1 MENDTP
7 FLRNRR
13 DFQKESIGGGRGGG
27 VILIPL
33 ILYKVPLKASRYRL
47 LCYTQQKNTL
57 SVLTFFPG
65 PPPFFMK
72 SADVDRI
79 AADACSNTVRFRKSI
94 IHILSKSESSNLTYN
109 LVSSPPWNL
118 TFN

>member
-1 MENDTP
+1 MGE
-7 FLRNRR
+7 
-13 DFQKESIGGGRGGG
+13 GGN
-27 VILIPL
+27 IDPL

-65 PPPFFMK
+65 PPPPFFMK

-94 IHILSKSESSNLTYN
+94 LSSFSLKCGHIKGA
-109 LVSSPPWNL
+109 V
-118 TFN
+118 